1 MASSCG
7 PCEQVPASQ
16 RVTVD
21 AGEFAELQGHAFAT
35 VVESDVFV
43 AVDRLV
49 QWDQA
54 RGSHAEHGLP
64 GPSTEWYF
72 AEGATY
78 TGFALFYLLQNPGDA
93 SAHVTV
99 TYLREAPLAPLR
111 ADTSGAAAFTTHRLG
126 EPRRSRPRDTRGWRG
141 VVGHDCR

>member
-1 MASSCG
+1 MRFERDDGVVVRLAR
-7 PCEQVPASQ
+7 QVPASQ

-21 AGEFAELQGHAFAT
+21 TNAIAELQGHAFAT

-49 QWDQA
+49 QWDQG
-54 RGSHAEHGLP
+54 RGSHAEHGLS

-78 TGFALFYLLQNPGDA
+78 TGFALFYLLQNPGDLPA
-93 SAHVTV
+93 QVTV
-99 TYLREAPLAPLR
+99 TYLREPPLAPLVR
-111 ADTSGAAAFTTHRLG
+111 AAPGAAAFATHHLG
-126 EPRRSRPRDTRGWRG
+126 Q
-141 VVGHDCR
+141 